1 MTDAADSIDLD
12 DTEAI
17 HGLSRTE
24 FVALSSMI
32 SATIAISI
40 DTILP
45 AFDEIEEALEIEAG
59 SASLAI
65 TVFLAAM
72 GIGMLV
78 WGPLADRYGR
88 KPIIQLS
95 LALFIA
101 GALVST
107 FATSFTVF
115 LVGRVIWGVAAAGPR
130 VIGLAIVRDCY
141 SGDLMARIMSL
152 TAAVFLIVP
161 ILAPGVGEVVLLFGS
176 WRLTPAVAVVL
187 ALVVVVWLFR
197 LPETL
202 DPNNVVPLSARP
214 LLAAVRTV
222 VTNRVTAAFTLATT
236 FGYAAFFPWLGSS
249 PQIINELYDRPG
261 QFALLFGLNAGL
273 MALGIVTTE
282 RLVKRWATLPVV
294 LTATAILIGFSIAYI
309 GLSLASDGRPAFWT
323 WFAFACVLTML
334 NAATTPLMQTLA
346 MEPMGAVAGMAS
358 SVTGAIIFIA
368 SALLASIVDRAIVD
382 TVTPFG
388 VGFLV
393 FTILA
398 LAAMLG
404 SGLRSRATT

>member
-1 MTDAADSIDLD
+1 MTDAADSLDLND
-12 DTEAI
+12 AEAA
-17 HGLSRTE
+17 HGLSRAE
-24 FVALSSMI
+24 FVGLSSMI

-45 AFDEIEEALEIEAG
+45 AFDEIEEALELDAG

-72 GIGMLV
+72 GVGTLV

-88 KPIIQLS
+88 KPVIQLA
-95 LALFIA
+95 LAVFIA

-107 FATSFTVF
+107 FATSFTMF
-115 LVGRVIWGVAAAGPR
+115 LVGRVIWGAAAAGPR

-161 ILAPGVGEVVLLFGS
+161 ILAPGIGEIVLLFGS

-187 ALVVVVWLFR
+187 AVVVVLWLFR

-202 DPNNVVPLSARP
+202 DPGNVVPLSARP
-214 LLAAVRTV
+214 LLTAVRTV
-222 VTNRVTAAFTLATT
+222 VTNRVTATFTLATT

-261 QFALLFGLNAGL
+261 QFALLFGLNAAL
-273 MALGIVTTE
+273 MATAIILIE

-294 LTATAILIGFSIAYI
+294 LTATAILIGFSLAYI
-309 GLSLASDGRPAFWT
+309 GLALASDGQPSFWV
-323 WFAFACVLTML
+323 WFGFASVLTML

-358 SVTGAIIFIA
+358 SVTGSIIFIG
-368 SALLASIVDRAIVD
+368 SALLASLVDRAIVD

-388 VGFLV
+388 VGFLI
-393 FTILA
+393 FSILA
-398 LAAMLG
+398 LLAMLA
-404 SGLRSRATT
+404 SGVRERTAA